1 MPPPDDCPVEPA
13 FDPFSAEY
21 QADPYQV
28 LAQVRSGGEPVFYAP
43 SLDYYVVTSHHDI
56 ERVFMDTE
64 TFSAAPAQMPLVA
77 LDPEV
82 GQILLDGGHRPQPSM
97 VSLDEPAHQRLRGPA
112 ARAFTP
118 KRVAEMEPVIRQL
131 TRDLLDDVGDAD
143 AFDLVAALTFPLPA
157 STIFSLMG
165 VPPEDWAQMKQW
177 CGSRVALGW
186 GKPDPAEQLQIASAM
201 VAYRRYLRELV
212 ALRSDEPGDDLASA
226 LAAIH
231 LEDPDQLTLDEAA
244 SILFSLSFAGHET
257 SNNLIANAVRRLLEQ
272 RSAWDALV
280 ADPTGIP
287 GAVDE
292 VLRFDPS
299 VAVWRR
305 LAKHDTSIG
314 GVPIPAGAKLYL
326 WLAAAGRDPERWDQP
341 DRFDIE
347 RADAGRHLAFG
358 KGSHFC
364 LGANLGKLEARIAIE
379 ELTARFPDLSLVD
392 PQPLTFH
399 PNISFRGPQALLV
412 RTR

>member
-1 MPPPDDCPVEPA
+1 MTSPDGCPVEPT

-28 LAQVRSGGEPVFYAP
+28 LARLRPGGEPVFYAP
-43 SLDYYVVTSHHDI
+43 SLDYYVVTRHHDI
-56 ERVFMDTE
+56 ERVFMDTD
-64 TFSAAPAQMPLVA
+64 TFSAAPAQMPLVD

-118 KRVAEMEPVIRQL
+118 KRVAEMAPVIRQL

-143 AFDLVAALTFPLPA
+143 VFDLVAALTFPLPA

-165 VPPEDWAQMKQW
+165 VPPHDWAQMKQW

-186 GKPDPAEQLQIASAM
+186 GKPAPAEQLQIASAM

-212 ALRSDEPGDDLASA
+212 ALRSEEPSDDLASA

-231 LEDPDQLTLDEAA
+231 LEDPDELTLDEAA

-257 SNNLIANAVRRLLEQ
+257 SNNLIANAVRRLLEH
-272 RSAWDALV
+272 RSSWEALV
-280 ADPTGIP
+280 ADPNGIP

-305 LAKHDTSIG
+305 LARRETSIG

-326 WLAAAGRDPERWDQP
+326 WLAAAGRDPERWDEP

-347 RADAGRHLAFG
+347 RSDAARHLAFG
-358 KGSHFC
+358 KGFHFC

-379 ELTARFPDLSLVD
+379 ELAARFPNLSLVD
-392 PQPLTFH
+392 PQRLTFH

-412 RTR
+412 RTH